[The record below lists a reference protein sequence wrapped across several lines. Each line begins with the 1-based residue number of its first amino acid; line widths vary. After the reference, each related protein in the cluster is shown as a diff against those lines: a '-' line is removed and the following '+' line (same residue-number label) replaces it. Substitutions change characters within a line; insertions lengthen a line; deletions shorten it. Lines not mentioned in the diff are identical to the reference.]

1 MKIPAENLV
10 PGDLVIVEFG
20 KRIPADIRII
30 ESNGMKVDNSSLT
43 GETLLLQRTPECSHP
58 ENPLETK
65 NLIFFGTLCKEG
77 NGRGIVVFTGD
88 NTVIG

>member
-20 KRIPADIRII
+20 KRIPADIRVT

-65 NLIFFGTLCKEG
+65 NLIFFGTLCKEVYKYI
-77 NGRGIVVFTGD
+77 N
-88 NTVIG
+88 